1 MSKFGGQPGQ
11 TFMSIP
17 SLILASASPYRRS
30 LLERLGIAF
39 SVAAP
44 QVDETP
50 HAGEAPGALCA
61 RLARAKA
68 GRIAQANP
76 AAVVIGCDQVAE
88 LDGLPI
94 NKPEQHEHAVA
105 QLRLLRGR
113 IVRFHTALCVMHG
126 ASGRIADEVV
136 ITDVGYRQFDDL
148 QIERYLRREQPYDCA
163 GSAKVEGLGI
173 VLVDTIRCD
182 DPTAL
187 IGLPLIA
194 LTRWLPQ
201 FGIAVI

>member
-1 MSKFGGQPGQ
+1 MK
-11 TFMSIP
+11 P
-17 SLILASASPYRRS
+17 SLILASTSAYRRT

-50 HAGEAPGALCA
+50 HPGEAPGALSA

-68 GRIAQANP
+68 SRVADANP
-76 AAVVIGCDQVAE
+76 AAVVIGSDQVAE
-88 LDGLPI
+88 LDGLPV
-94 NKPEQHEHAVA
+94 NKPGDHERAVA

-113 IVRFHTALCVMHG
+113 VVRFHTALCVMHI
-126 ASGRIADEVV
+126 ASGRVAEEVV
-136 ITDVGYRQFDDL
+136 VTDVGYRHLDDR

-173 VLVDTIRCD
+173 VLVDTLRCD

-187 IGLPLIA
+187 VGLPLIA

-201 FGIAVI
+201 FGIRVI